1 MLKASN
7 IFTLLKTSEEL
18 LTLHNIKEAKLDA
31 EVLLCSILNIKR
43 SKLFTMRSDTLT
55 QIQLKQYQKYLER
68 RSNREPLAYI
78 LGKTEFMGLEFNVNS
93 NVLIPRQETEL
104 LVEEVNNQIKIN
116 NYKEILD
123 MCTGSGCIAISV
135 AYEKDV
141 LVTAADISKEAID
154 IAVGNSRINKVSSKI
169 EFLISNMFDNI
180 KDKKF
185 DIIISNPPYITREE
199 FKTLEQELLF
209 EPKNALVAED
219 DGLFF
224 YNKIAENSKE
234 YLNNNGIIVLE
245 LNSNISQKIVELFE
259 IYGFIKIKIIKDYA
273 NLDRVLVL
281 KNG

>member
-1 MLKASN
+1 MLNASN
-7 IFTLLKTSEEL
+7 IFTLLKTSEEF

-31 EVLLCSILNIKR
+31 EVLLCSVLNIKR
-43 SKLFTMRSDTLT
+43 SKLFTMRSDSLT
-55 QIQLKQYQKYLER
+55 QIQLKQYEKYLER
-68 RSNREPLAYI
+68 RSHREPVAYI
-78 LGKTEFMGLEFNVNS
+78 SGKSEFMGLEFNVNS

-116 NYKEILD
+116 NYKDILD
-123 MCTGSGCIAISV
+123 MCTGSGCIAVSV
-135 AYEKDV
+135 AFSNDV
-141 LVTAADISKEAID
+141 FVTAIDISKAAVD
-154 IAVGNSRINKVSSKI
+154 IAANNAVINKVISRI
-169 EFLISNMFDNI
+169 EFLISDMFDNI
-180 KDKKF
+180 NKKKF

-234 YLNNNGIIVLE
+234 YLNNNGIIVVE
-245 LNSNISQKIVELFE
+245 LNSNMSQKIVELFE
-259 IYGFIKIKIIKDYA
+259 KYGFVKIKIIKDYA

>member
-199 FKTLEQELLF
+199 FKTLEEELLF

-224 YNKIAENSKE
+224 YNKIAEKSKE

>member
-31 EVLLCSILNIKR
+31 EILLCYILNIKR

-55 QIQLKQYQKYLER
+55 QIQLKQYEKYLER
-68 RSNREPLAYI
+68 RSSREPLAYI

-199 FKTLEQELLF
+199 FKTLEEELLF

-224 YNKIAENSKE
+224 YNKIAEKSKE

-245 LNSNISQKIVELFE
+245 L
-259 IYGFIKIKIIKDYA
+259 
-273 NLDRVLVL
+273 
-281 KNG
+281 